1 MIIRSILLLACLVL
15 LTACGPHEEGA
26 NAQGPAASATSALAA
41 AQAEADAGR
50 ARLAAAGAE
59 GMAAANAYAVSR
71 GVVKGAGT
79 GADLFGLVDAD
90 GYADLDW
97 THMMPS
103 EDIKLLEDA
112 PPVVHVGNQRMKQ
125 IGTLHTVAAL
135 DGHKVRLTGY
145 VVPLE
150 SDADGRMTEFFFVPF
165 YGACIHVPPPPPN
178 MLVHVRLSKGIDTPS
193 LYDPLVLRG
202 VLHTQQTSNAMA
214 SSAYA
219 VDGAALE
226 PYRNDDEERLRQ
238 AFE

>member
-1 MIIRSILLLACLVL
+1 MIARIFLIAIGLSMLA
-15 LTACGPHEEGA
+15 ACSPSNPDA
-26 NAQGPAASATSALAA
+26 DGPATASTSALAR

-50 ARLAAAGAE
+50 ARLAAAGAA
-59 GMAAANAYAVSR
+59 GMAAANAYGVSR
-71 GVVKGAGT
+71 GVAKAAGRD
-79 GADLFGLVDAD
+79 ADLLGLPDEN

-97 THMMPS
+97 SHMVPL

-112 PPVVHVGNQRMKQ
+112 PPVVHVGTQRMKQ
-125 IGTLHTVAAL
+125 VGTLHTVPAL
-135 DGHKVRLTGY
+135 DGRKVRLTGY

-150 SDADGRMTEFFFVPF
+150 SDAEGRMTEFFFVPF

-178 MLVHVRLSKGIDTPS
+178 MLVHVRLSKGVDTPS

-202 VLHTQQTSNAMA
+202 VLHAQAITNAMA
-214 SSAYA
+214 SSAYS

>member
-1 MIIRSILLLACLVL
+1 MVLLAMLAL
-15 LTACGPHEEGA
+15 LCACGSPDSADG
-26 NAQGPAASATSALAA
+26 QGPAATGTSALAK

-71 GVVKGAGT
+71 GVVKGAGA
-79 GADLFGLVDAD
+79 GADLLGLAD
-90 GYADLDW
+90 ENGYADLDW
-97 THMMPS
+97 THMMPP

-112 PPVVHVGNQRMKQ
+112 PPVVHVGTQRMKQ
-125 IGTLHTVAAL
+125 VGTLHTVAAL
-135 DGHKVRLTGY
+135 DGRKVRLTGY

-150 SDADGRMTEFFFVPF
+150 SDAEGRMTEFFFVPF

-214 SSAYA
+214 ASAYA
-219 VDGAALE
+219 VDGAALG

-238 AFE
+238 AFD